1 MANPFQ
7 QLRVDPA
14 SVRNSQAWYQH
25 QINQLGNLTRG
36 INQTINKQGGNRIV
50 PGGLYLFRYDP
61 KHKDTLPHYDT
72 LPLVLPFASAP
83 GGFLGI
89 NLHYLP
95 YGLRFKLM
103 GALLDLVIDIDDP
116 RSRAAAS
123 WKILNG
129 SSKYRGVSACVKH
142 YLTAQVLSPY
152 LEIPNDQWLAASMM
166 PIEQFKGRTKEQVFK
181 QSRRMY

>member
-7 QLRVDPA
+7 QLRVDPV
-14 SVRNSQAWYQH
+14 SVRKSQAWYQN
-25 QINQLGNLTRG
+25 QINQLGNLTRKV
-36 INQTINKQGGNRIV
+36 NAALSSSNAPLV

-61 KHKDTLPHYDT
+61 KHKDTLPYYDT

-103 GALLDLVIDIDDP
+103 GALLDLVTDIEDP
-116 RSRAAAS
+116 QSRAKIS
-123 WKILNG
+123 WNILNS
-129 SSKYRGVSACVKH
+129 SSKFTGVSACVKH
-142 YLTAQVLSPY
+142 YLTAHVHSPFMN
-152 LEIPNDQWLAASMM
+152 IPNDQWLAAAMM
-166 PIEQFKGRTKEQVFK
+166 PIEQFSGASKEQVFK
-181 QSRRMY
+181 QSRRML